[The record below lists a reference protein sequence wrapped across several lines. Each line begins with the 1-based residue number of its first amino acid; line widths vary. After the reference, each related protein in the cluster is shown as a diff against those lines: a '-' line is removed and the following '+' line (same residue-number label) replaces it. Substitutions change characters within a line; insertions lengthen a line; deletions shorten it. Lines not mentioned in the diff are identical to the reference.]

1 MGTACIYILSEL
13 RKMSLTCKNYEKDSL
28 RREITSKAYSDK
40 NFSGDKDFSGV
51 KDSPETCYVRDMIAL
66 DVSLFH

>member
-1 MGTACIYILSEL
+1 
-13 RKMSLTCKNYEKDSL
+13 L

-66 DVSLFH
+66 DVSLFHWIALYKSWKLGKLCVSLRLN